1 LERRPA
7 GKSKGILDLRAN
19 LLELDLPCDE
29 RAPATVRQALSD
41 VPDAPW
47 AIGDAMLVASEL
59 VTNAV
64 LHSGCQ
70 DAHEIKVSVGIR
82 EQSLVIA
89 VVDPGLSGGDA
100 QVRENPNFGGFGL
113 QIVDQLADKWG
124 SERTHGYRVWAE
136 VALRN

>member
-1 LERRPA
+1 
-7 GKSKGILDLRAN
+7 LDLREAT
-19 LLELDLPCDE
+19 LELDLPCDE
-29 RAPATVRQALSD
+29 HAPATVRQVLSD

-64 LHSGCQ
+64 LHSGCKA
-70 DAHEIKVSVGIR
+70 DHEIKVSVGIR
-82 EQSLVIA
+82 EERLVIA

-100 QVRENPNFGGFGL
+100 QVRENPTFGGFGL

-124 SERTHGYRVWAE
+124 SERAHGYRVWAE
-136 VALRN
+136 VALPD